1 MNNDNLSL
9 SLEWLREAAHTDPTY
24 KKLLDRITHQTFAKS
39 AAEEDSDIR
48 QYFNVRDCLSV
59 CNDIILY
66 TFEDCTPRIVI
77 PRCLQSS
84 VKKNLH
90 AAHQGLSTIMLC
102 ARKTVYWPGMEKSLQ
117 AITDACPQ
125 CREHAKSH
133 TKEPLIPA
141 LIPDYRMQY
150 VASDLFEYEGYKY
163 LVYACRLT
171 GWVELGFFPTTTKST
186 DVINIVGDFFH
197 RWGVPEEIA
206 IDGASNLSSTEFR
219 TFLDDWSVRHRLSSA
234 YYPQSNGRA
243 DTAVKSMKRLIRG
256 NTSHR
261 GSLDIAQG
269 LLQYRN
275 TPLQNAAGKSPAQ
288 LALGR

>member
-1 MNNDNLSL
+1 M
-9 SLEWLREAAHTDPTY
+9 LR
-24 KKLLDRITHQTFAKS
+24 
-39 AAEEDSDIR
+39 
-48 QYFNVRDCLSV
+48 
-59 CNDIILY
+59 
-66 TFEDCTPRIVI
+66 
-77 PRCLQSS
+77 
-84 VKKNLH
+84 
-90 AAHQGLSTIMLC
+90 

-133 TKEPLIPA
+133 TKEPLIPV
-141 LIPDYRMQY
+141 LIPDYPMQY

-186 DVINIVGDFFH
+186 DVINIVRDFFH
-197 RWGVPEEIA
+197 RWGVSEEIA
-206 IDGASNLSSTEFR
+206 IDGASNLSSPEFR
-219 TFLDDWSVRHRLSSA
+219 TFLDDWSARYRLSSA

-243 DTAVKSMKRLIRG
+243 EAAVKSMKRLIRG
-256 NTSHR
+256 NTGHR
-261 GSLDIAQG
+261 GSLDTNAIAQG

-288 LALGR
+288 LALGRELRDMLPLPTHRYRISDHWKDFLISREHLMSNANDRIATEWNKSAKMLPAINNGIDVVCRNPKSTR